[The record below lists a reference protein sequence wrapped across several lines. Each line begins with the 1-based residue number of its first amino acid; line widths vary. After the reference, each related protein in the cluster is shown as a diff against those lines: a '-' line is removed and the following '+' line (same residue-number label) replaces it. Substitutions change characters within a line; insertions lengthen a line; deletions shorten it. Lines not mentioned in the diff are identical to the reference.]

1 MSDPVIEVTDN
12 PAEHR
17 YVITLDGAPAGFSA
31 YRDTEAPGVGGS
43 GSGEGDASGEG
54 ASGPVRQRILYHT
67 VIDEAFSGQGLA
79 SRLTRDAIA
88 AAVAEGYRIVPLC
101 PYVKAWVG
109 KHDDFAAH
117 VDRVSAHHLALF
129 S

>member
-1 MSDPVIEVTDN
+1 MSDPVISVTDD

-17 YVITLDGAPAGFSA
+17 YEITVDGAPAGFSA
-31 YRDTEAPGVGGS
+31 YRDTEAPRAGGR
-43 GSGEGDASGEG
+43 GARAGDAPGEG

-67 VIDEAFSGQGLA
+67 VIDDAFSGQGLA

-88 AAVAEGYRIVPLC
+88 AAVAEGSRIVPLC
-101 PYVKAWVG
+101 PYVKSWVG
-109 KHDDFAAH
+109 RHDEFADH
-117 VDRVSAHHLALF
+117 VDPVSSTHLALF

>member
-17 YVITLDGAPAGFSA
+17 YDITVDGAPAGFSA
-31 YRDTEAPGVGGS
+31 YRDTTAPRGGGS
-43 GSGEGDASGEG
+43 GSGEGDAPGGGSSDP
-54 ASGPVRQRILYHT
+54 AQQRILYHT
-67 VIDEAFSGQGLA
+67 VIDEAFSGRGLA

-88 AAVAEGYRIVPLC
+88 ASVTEGYRVVPLC
-101 PYVKAWVG
+101 PYVKSWVG
-109 KHDDFAAH
+109 KHDEFADH
-117 VDRVSAHHLALF
+117 VDPVSSAHLALF

>member
-17 YVITLDGAPAGFSA
+17 YDITLDGAPAGFSA

-88 AAVAEGYRIVPLC
+88 ASVTEGYPVVPLC

-109 KHDDFAAH
+109 KHDEFADH
-117 VDRVSAHHLALF
+117 VDPVSSAHLALF